1 MFNFSQFGLT
11 MVVLLVEDKYGDFP
25 KPCAVV
31 SEFLD
36 DALK

>member
-1 MFNFSQFGLT
+1 MFHFSQFELT
-11 MVVLLVEDKYGDFP
+11 MVVLLVEDKYGVFP